1 MSLYSRRNFLLLLGA
16 LPLAACG
23 YQPVLRKGSVAR
35 GLQGNL
41 DFNLIDSRE
50 GFILLE
56 ALEKRFGAGGASA
69 RYDVSVELMLEESD
83 LVLTVATGLSRI
95 TIDGIAKVKVT
106 DRSTGKEVFSE
117 KIRDVIGY
125 SANEETLATATSRRD
140 ARDKLV
146 RSLADMIALRLS
158 ASAESWAA

>member
-1 MSLYSRRNFLLLLGA
+1 MSLSSRRNFLLLLGA
-16 LPLAACG
+16 APLAACG
-23 YQPVLRKGSVAR
+23 YQPVYQKGSVAR

-41 DFNLIDSRE
+41 NFNLIDSRE
-50 GFILLE
+50 GFMLLE

-69 RYDVSVELMLEESD
+69 QYDVTINLMLAESD
-83 LVLTVATGLSRI
+83 LILTVATGLSRV

-106 DRSTGKEVFSE
+106 DRSTGDEVFGE

-140 ARDKLV
+140 ARDKLI
-146 RSLADMIALRLS
+146 RALAEQITLRLS
-158 ASAESWAA
+158 ASAEGWAA